1 MTAEYEETEC
11 VDGDGEPYP
20 EHDYPETGTECRRCG
35 AECDDEP
42 DEENDPM
49 TETSRYS
56 KPRTNLNFRP
66 RLKGDERKRVAAE
79 MRTKYEAPGGSLRSL
94 AEEYDRPY
102 GTVRRLLLEAGA
114 TLKPRPS
121 RSGA

>member
-1 MTAEYEETEC
+1 MTAEYDETTC
-11 VDGDGEPYP
+11 VDGDGTPYP
-20 EHDYPETGTECRRCG
+20 EHDMTEYECRRCG
-35 AECDDEP
+35 AENT

-49 TETSRYS
+49 SETPRYS

-79 MRTKYEAPGGSLRSL
+79 MRTKYEAPGGSLRAL